1 MQLPVRVSL
10 LLNPTVS
17 VGILLATGF
26 GTLVFVS
33 TPFLFP
39 LISEHYGIGLG
50 LTSFI
55 GTFQLG
61 GFVIGSWGA
70 GRRLSP
76 TRRVFFVALV
86 LAVVANLISAL
97 LPAYPILI
105 GLRFLSGISMG
116 MISWFGWVQVFGDE
130 ARMGEI
136 AVVGPIVGVLTSPL
150 IALVATRGGA
160 SSIFFFLGLLAIGPL
175 IFNRTTGVTDPPR
188 PTTERH
194 QAVFV
199 AQILLLFLGLFTLGG
214 SSVFTYAVVI
224 GAQRLELSA
233 SQVAWVF
240 SLNALCSTLS
250 AGRTGKRGI
259 PGPWLMSA
267 GVMAILLATANST
280 WVFAAAAAWW
290 GFAFWMGVPGVF
302 TILAE
307 RSEYPQERAGDA
319 QAVMAIGRV
328 FGPLLGGLILQGSGS
343 TMLGWVGGS
352 LMITMGFAVF
362 SIRNLTDPT
371 DTIEHSEPV
380 AN

>member
-17 VGILLATGF
+17 IGILLATGF
-26 GTLVFVS
+26 STLVFVS

-39 LISEHYGIGLG
+39 LISDHYDIGLG
-50 LTSFI
+50 LTSFV

-70 GRRLSP
+70 GRHLSP
-76 TRRVFFVALV
+76 TRRVFFIALL
-86 LAVVANLISAL
+86 LAVVANLASSL

-160 SSIFFFLGLLAIGPL
+160 SSIFLFLGLLAIGPL
-175 IFNRTTGVTDPPR
+175 IFNRTTGVADPPR

-194 QAVFV
+194 QAVFI
-199 AQILLLFLGLFTLGG
+199 ARILLLFLGLFTLGG

-224 GAQRLELSA
+224 GAQRLDLSA

-267 GVMAILLATANST
+267 GVMAILLATASST

-328 FGPLLGGLILQGSGS
+328 FGPLLGGLVLQTSGS
-343 TMLGWVGGS
+343 TLLGWIGGS
-352 LMITMGFAVF
+352 IMISMGIAIF
-362 SIRNLTDPT
+362 STRNLTDPT
-371 DTIEHSEPV
+371 DTLDGIEPASV
-380 AN
+380 